1 MPGWETPYDLL
12 WSISKLKTKSS
23 TFGVKLKIALVF
35 FHTKHEALQFHVK
48 HKPVETH
55 ISKVVA

>member
-1 MPGWETPYDLL
+1 
-12 WSISKLKTKSS
+12 
-23 TFGVKLKIALVF
+23 LKIALVF